1 MVNEMLDQL
10 PEHVWRPGKSFLDPA
25 CGCIDQDGFLPWVLR
40 RKLAHG
46 CTVMEAL
53 KDIHGVELQADNLD
67 DCRRRLLAIVAEHE
81 QVEIGHIMVVLTN
94 VRQGDALEDPINTE
108 AWWVPISREEAVE
121 WCGAW
126 TQPVG
131 GEPAAPTNK
140 VSEPAM
146 NDTPE
151 LGMAD
156 TPGPGMAD
164 TPVEYRTGAAE
175 PTGPS
180 DVSTGPSPQ
189 AANDTPESGTNNTPE
204 PVANNAPLAPM
215 ATTV

>member
-25 CGCIDQDGFLPWVLR
+25 CGCVDQDGFLPWVLR

-67 DCRRRLLAIVAEHE
+67 DCRRRLLAIVAKHE
-81 QVEIGHIMVVLTN
+81 QVEIGHIVVVLTN

-108 AWWVPISREEAVE
+108 AWWVPVSCEEAVE

-131 GEPAAPTNK
+131 GEPAAPTNN

-151 LGMAD
+151 PSTSDTLG
-156 TPGPGMAD
+156 
-164 TPVEYRTGAAE
+164 
-175 PTGPS
+175 
-180 DVSTGPSPQ
+180 
-189 AANDTPESGTNNTPE
+189 
-204 PVANNAPLAPM
+204 PVANNAPEPSTSNTPELVANNAPVTPTT
-215 ATTV
+215 ATVEPGGNGTASTALPPATDAEPK